1 MMRQPATKRARLPGA
16 AMWLVSA
23 LVGAVSLPA
32 GAVLVWKAVN
42 AGENSVKAMGLAI
55 TGVGLVYLALY
66 LWGIAPPQ

>member
-1 MMRQPATKRARLPGA
+1 
-16 AMWLVSA
+16 MWLVSA

-66 LWGIAPPQ
+66 LLGIAPPQ